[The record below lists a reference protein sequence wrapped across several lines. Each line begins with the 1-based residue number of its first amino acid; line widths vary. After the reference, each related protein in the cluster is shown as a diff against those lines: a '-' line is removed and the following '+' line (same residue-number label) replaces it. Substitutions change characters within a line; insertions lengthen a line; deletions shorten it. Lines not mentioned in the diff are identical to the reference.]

1 MFSQKKKWIAVA
13 ALVAGSSSVANAA
26 YITTFT
32 SGQNTQVASATVYD
46 FDNGT
51 KPAEYTGAGSVLS
64 GSLSGY
70 YAAPA
75 GDNTPYLSVA
85 YPLQKG
91 SEYFTANLGQS
102 YNYFGLYWGSID
114 DYNEMNFFLDGHLVG
129 SVNGLDVIAAG
140 AQLGDQISAGS
151 NRYVNI
157 LFTDRAFNQIE
168 FKTSSFA
175 FESDNHAYANV
186 PEPGTLALMGSAFAG
201 LAFIRRRRAALT
213 AARSE

>member
-13 ALVAGSSSVANAA
+13 AIVAGSSSAANAA

-32 SGQNTQVASATVYD
+32 SGQDTQVASATVYD
-46 FDNGT
+46 FNNGV
-51 KPAEYTGAGSVLS
+51 KPAEYSGDGAVLS
-64 GSLSGY
+64 GSASGL

-85 YPLQKG
+85 YPLQRG
-91 SEYFTANLGQS
+91 SEFFQSAGGQT

-114 DYNEMNFFLDGHLVG
+114 DYNTLYFFNDDHLVAR
-129 SVNGLDVIAAG
+129 VNGLDVIAAG
-140 AQLGDQISAGS
+140 AQLGDQISMGS

-157 LFTDRAFNQIE
+157 LFTDDVFNRVQ
-168 FKTSSFA
+168 FQTKDYA

-201 LAFIRRRRAALT
+201 LAFIRRRREAQKNQN
-213 AARSE
+213 